1 MITIVLRDIGFEGRH
16 GATAIERKSLRKFEV
31 DLEVD
36 LDGDFGQRTD
46 RLADTADYSALAEL
60 VVGIGAGEPHRLLES
75 LARRMLDALETRV
88 PAGRFR
94 LELRKLNPPSCAGH
108 PKFSAVR
115 VSTGG
120 ATAAGTAGSSD
131 RRGR

>member
-16 GATAIERKSLRKFEV
+16 GATAIERKSLRKFEA

-36 LDGDFGQRTD
+36 IDGDSGQRTD
-46 RLADTADYSALAEL
+46 RLADTVDYSALAET
-60 VVGIGAGEPHRLLES
+60 VVAIGGGEPHRLLES
-75 LARRMLDALETRV
+75 LARRILDALEARV

-108 PKFSAVR
+108 PAFSAVR
-115 VSTGG
+115 VQS
-120 ATAAGTAGSSD
+120 APSS
-131 RRGR
+131 RRA

>member
-1 MITIVLRDIGFEGRH
+1 MVTIVLRDLGFEGRH

-36 LDGDFGQRTD
+36 LEGDSGQRTD
-46 RLADTADYSALAEL
+46 RLSDTVDYSALAEII
-60 VVGIGAGEPHRLLES
+60 VGIGAGEPHRLLES
-75 LARRMLDALETRV
+75 LARRMLDAVAARV

-108 PKFSAVR
+108 PRFSAVR
-115 VSTGG
+115 V
-120 ATAAGTAGSSD
+120 ATD
-131 RRGR
+131 